1 VNEFMENQQRAR
13 SEMRRRVVTAACM
26 LSAFMVAIEITI
38 VGIAMPTIVGQLGD
52 FDLFTWVFA
61 SYILTSAVTAP
72 VYGRLADLYGRKR
85 IYYVGAGLFL
95 AGSLLCGF
103 ATNMPWLVAFRAV
116 QGLGAGALQP
126 LTVTILSDLHD
137 GSSRAKVLAWQ
148 SSIWG
153 LAAILGPVLG
163 AFIIEFMTWPWVFWI
178 NLPVGAVT
186 LTVLVL
192 AFDERV
198 QRREHKVD
206 YIGSMLLML
215 GAGALLLA
223 AVQSQDLPRNVL
235 IGLAAA
241 GIVLLAALYFHER
254 RAPEPIVPFNLW
266 RIRTVAVSSVGSLC
280 IGVVLICVT
289 LYLTTFVQGALG
301 YTAFLA
307 GAVYAGQSIA
317 WSVGSLIAARLM
329 TRLNFVSTAALGGTL
344 LIAGCIIL
352 AAMDNAAGI
361 AWVTCGVVTVGV
373 GMGLCNTTFVL
384 ACQAEVGW
392 SDRGGAVS
400 TNIFMRMIG
409 MALGAGICGALVNF
423 GLSQLAPG
431 AIDAV
436 RQLLDPVARAK
447 IDAAQLK
454 EVSAV
459 IGLAL
464 RYVYI
469 AGVVFAAGALVCAF
483 SLPRTLRLQRS
494 G

>member
-1 VNEFMENQQRAR
+1 
-13 SEMRRRVVTAACM
+13 
-26 LSAFMVAIEITI
+26 
-38 VGIAMPTIVGQLGD
+38 
-52 FDLFTWVFA
+52 
-61 SYILTSAVTAP
+61 
-72 VYGRLADLYGRKR
+72 
-85 IYYVGAGLFL
+85 
-95 AGSLLCGF
+95 
-103 ATNMPWLVAFRAV
+103 
-116 QGLGAGALQP
+116 
-126 LTVTILSDLHD
+126 
-137 GSSRAKVLAWQ
+137 VLAWQ

-192 AFDERV
+192 ALDERV

-344 LIAGCIIL
+344 LIAGCIVL

-361 AWVTCGVVTVGV
+361 AWVTCGVVIVGV

-384 ACQAEVGW
+384 ACQSEVGW

-400 TNIFMRMIG
+400 ANIFMRMIG

-447 IDAAQLK
+447 IDAAQLR
-454 EVSAV
+454 EVSTA

-469 AGVVFAAGALVCAF
+469 AGVVFAVGALVCAV
-483 SLPRTLRLQRS
+483 SLPRTLRLQRA